1 MPMGAAVWAG
11 LVGDR
16 KSKEEQDRDDVSGA
30 FLKLFDYL
38 DKNEDG
44 LVGVES
50 LAAYLRDC
58 GVDINEENLM
68 EIEEFANEERMLTKN
83 GKNDVK

>member
-1 MPMGAAVWAG
+1 MGAAVWAG

-50 LAAYLRDC
+50 LTAYLKDC